1 MAKYSKIGKI
11 SDDFD
16 VVQLKSVLVKNDAG
30 DWGNEPDNSAIGIIR
45 STNFNNDGKL
55 DLTNVAYRTLSTRK
69 FEEKKLFASD
79 ILVERSGGSETQP
92 VGRVGYI
99 TEEIAKSDFAFA
111 NFIQRISVDE
121 TVDSKF
127 IYYCLQHLYEMG
139 ITSGMQTQT
148 TGIRNLDWK
157 QYIGTYLPKPSLP
170 EQVSIANI
178 LSSVDEAIESVEK
191 SIEAAEK
198 LKKSLMQNL
207 LTGRMK
213 PDGTLRTE
221 EEFYEDEKFGKV
233 PIGWEVKKVK
243 DVASVQRG
251 KFSHRPRNDERFYN
265 GNFPFVQTSDVVE
278 SVFYL
283 KNASQTLN
291 DLGASVSK
299 SFPCNTIIITIAAN
313 IGYVALTQYE
323 VFFPDSLIGINANE
337 NIVLSAYLLLQL
349 MKYKNIL
356 DAQAT
361 ESAQK
366 NINYSNLKP
375 LLIAYPTDKK
385 EQQIIINKIKNIFQ
399 EIENKQNQIITLERL
414 KKSLMQNLL
423 TGKVRLGD
431 VKGKKVRK

>member
-11 SDDFD
+11 NDDFD

-170 EQVSIANI
+170 EQASIANI
-178 LSSVDEAIESVEK
+178 LSSVDEAIESVKK

-213 PDGTLRTE
+213 PDGTFRTE

-233 PIGWEVKKVK
+233 PIGWEVKKLGNLFHIK
-243 DVASVQRG
+243 AGGDLQENFYSPIYDEQH
-251 KFSHRPRNDERFYN
+251 KCPIFS
-265 GNFPFVQTSDVVE
+265 
-278 SVFYL
+278 
-283 KNASQTLN
+283 
-291 DLGASVSK
+291 
-299 SFPCNTIIITIAAN
+299 NTIENSGLYGYTSNPRFISKESLTIVGRGVGVGHVEYRKGNYDAIIRLI
-313 IGYVALTQYE
+313 
-323 VFFPDSLIGINANE
+323 SLIPKQEDAIDCMYVNYYICQYVHFAIESTG
-337 NIVLSAYLLLQL
+337 VPQL
-349 MKYKNIL
+349 TCPKVFSTK
-356 DAQAT
+356 
-361 ESAQK
+361 
-366 NINYSNLKP
+366 
-375 LLIAYPTDKK
+375 
-385 EQQIIINKIKNIFQ
+385 IIIPKNVFEQSQIAEKIHCIDIDIKIKQ
-399 EIENKQNQIITLERL
+399 TQITTLERL

-423 TGKVRLGD
+423 TGKVR
-431 VKGKKVRK
+431 VGKEGKYQNRRV

>member
-11 SDDFD
+11 NDDFD

-170 EQVSIANI
+170 EQASIANI
-178 LSSVDEAIESVEK
+178 LSKVDEAIESVKK

-213 PDGTLRTE
+213 TDGTFRTE